1 MRIMN
6 VDDRL
11 ALLTPDGLRD
21 VAELSHGAFGPDIQA
36 TYDRWAQFTA
46 WARQYVIRGS
56 REDLPGEGATIGS
69 PSPRPRQVFAIGLN
83 YRDHAEESR
92 FGPPE
97 TPAVFTKFVT
107 CLTGPCGELPLP
119 SEYVDWEV
127 ELVVTVGRPATR
139 VPADDGWSYVA
150 GLSVGQDYSE
160 RKVQLAGPAPQFSL
174 GKSFPC
180 FGPIGPWLVTPDEFA
195 NLDDLEMECSVD
207 GESVQKARTSSMIFG
222 VAELIARLSAVTPL
236 LPGDVIFTGTPSGV
250 GGARTPP
257 RFLRPGQ
264 VVVSRIAGIGTIRQ
278 VCVPSV
284 AQPQNVIA

>member
-6 VDDRL
+6 ADHRL
-11 ALLTPDGLRD
+11 TLLTPVGLRD
-21 VAELSHGAFGPDIQA
+21 VAELSQGMFGPDIQA
-36 TYDRWAQFTA
+36 VYDQWPQFTA
-46 WARQYVIRGS
+46 WARQHAAHCA
-56 REDLPGEGATIGS
+56 GATLPVEAVTIGP

-83 YRDHAEESR
+83 YRDHAEESQL
-92 FGPPE
+92 GAPE
-97 TPAVFTKFVT
+97 APAVFTKFAT
-107 CLTGPCGELPLP
+107 CLTGPHSDLPLP
-119 SEYVDWEV
+119 SDFVDWEV
-127 ELVVTVGRPATR
+127 ELVVTIGRRAWR

-160 RKVQLAGPAPQFSL
+160 RAVQLAGPAPQFSL

-180 FGPIGPWLVTPDEFA
+180 FGPVGPWLVTPDEFA
-195 NLDDLEMECSVD
+195 DPDDLEMECRVD

-257 RFLRPGQ
+257 RFLHPGQ
-264 VVVSRIAGIGTIRQ
+264 VVISRIAGIGELRQ
-278 VCVPSV
+278 SCVPS
-284 AQPQNVIA
+284 PT

>member
-6 VDDRL
+6 AGDRL
-11 ALLTPDGLRD
+11 ALLTPGGLRD
-21 VAELSHGAFGPDIQA
+21 VAELSQGAFGPDIQA
-36 TYDRWAQFTA
+36 IYDQWPQFTA
-46 WARQYVIRGS
+46 WAQPHAAHGMGGG
-56 REDLPGEGATIGS
+56 LPEGGVTIGP

-83 YRDHAEESR
+83 YRDHAEESQL
-92 FGPPE
+92 GSPDAPP
-97 TPAVFTKFVT
+97 VFTKFAT
-107 CLTGPCGELPLP
+107 CLTGPYGDLPLP
-119 SEYVDWEV
+119 SEFVDWEV
-127 ELVVTVGRPATR
+127 ELVVTIGRRAWH
-139 VPADDGWSYVA
+139 VPADHGWSFVA

-160 RKVQLAGPAPQFSL
+160 RAVQLAGPAPQFSL

-180 FGPIGPWLVTPDEFA
+180 FGPVGPWLVTPDE
-195 NLDDLEMECSVD
+195 LTDPDDLEMECRVD

-264 VVVSRIAGIGTIRQ
+264 VVVSRIAGIGELRQ
-278 VCVPSV
+278 SCVPS
-284 AQPQNVIA
+284 AA

>member
-6 VDDRL
+6 AGDRL
-11 ALLTPDGLRD
+11 TLLTPGGLRD
-21 VAELSHGAFGPDIQA
+21 VAELSLGAFGPDIQA
-36 TYDRWAQFTA
+36 VYDQWPQFTA
-46 WARQYVIRGS
+46 WAGQHAAHGTGGG
-56 REDLPGEGATIGS
+56 LPEAGVTIGA

-83 YRDHAEESR
+83 YRDHAEESQL
-92 FGPPE
+92 GSPE
-97 TPAVFTKFVT
+97 APAVFTKFAT
-107 CLTGPCGELPLP
+107 CLTGPYGDLPLP
-119 SEYVDWEV
+119 SEFVDWEV
-127 ELVVTVGRPATR
+127 ELVVTIGRRAWR
-139 VPADDGWSYVA
+139 VPADTGWSYVA

-160 RKVQLAGPAPQFSL
+160 RAVQLAGPAPQFSL

-180 FGPIGPWLVTPDEFA
+180 FGPVGPWLVTPDELA
-195 NLDDLEMECSVD
+195 DPDDLEMECLLD

-264 VVVSRIAGIGTIRQ
+264 VVVSRIAGIGELRQ
-278 VCVPSV
+278 SCVPAV
-284 AQPQNVIA
+284 A